1 MKKFFPFHSITC
13 FILTFT
19 NLSAHPIIRSPYKV
33 TYPGQNTTCSLK
45 NSFMGAK
52 PCWSLSM
59 QSSRARIFSEV
70 RMDSR
75 AAFYPAANRGVPFL
89 CLQSDA
95 REKRRVIKERHGALS
110 QETSP
115 RAKKETNRMSYT
127 VGGVRE
133 SRGGWRNWKHMGA
146 LPIPFFLAFSFP
158 FLLPPSLPSFL
169 PFFPCLPPFW
179 CLQ

>member
-1 MKKFFPFHSITC
+1 MKKFFPFRSITR

-19 NLSAHPIIRSPYKV
+19 NLSAHPIIRSSTKSHILDKI
-33 TYPGQNTTCSLK
+33 Q
-45 NSFMGAK
+45 
-52 PCWSLSM
+52 
-59 QSSRARIFSEV
+59 
-70 RMDSR
+70 R
-75 AAFYPAANRGVPFL
+75 AAWKIVSCAQNHAGPFL
-89 CLQSDA
+89 CKAHGQGFSLKSGWIRARRFIRRQIVVCHFYVCSRTRGRREGWLKSATALSRKKQA
-95 REKRRVIKERHGALS
+95 RE
-110 QETSP
+110 Q
-115 RAKKETNRMSYT
+115 KKETNRMSYT

-169 PFFPCLPPFW
+169 PFFPCLPPFC